1 MTFTK
6 DKKTYQIL
14 AVDDL
19 PDNLALVE
27 AILAD
32 EGYAVRCV
40 TSGEEALHTI
50 RREPPDLVLLDV
62 MMPGMDGYE
71 VARRIRQSHE
81 DGLPYIPVLLITA
94 DHRSNVVRGLD
105 AGADDFI
112 RKPVDIDELV
122 ARVRSLLRLKQSI
135 DDQREML
142 RQREDFVTRLTHDLR
157 TPLVAA
163 NRMLQFCLDGAFGV
177 ASEDLKTAMVNLLQ
191 NNDNLLQMTNNLLE
205 VYRHESGHKTLT
217 LTTFNLWELAQKVTD
232 ELRPLCQEH
241 GLTLQVESLSPPRNG
256 APYTSYYVQGD
267 QLELRRV
274 LTNLIGNAIKF
285 TEQGGITVALS
296 YESAALA
303 SVESAQADLAQV
315 GPDSADLAQKNPAQD
330 RQKLNAARVKL
341 TVTDTGSGIPPHD
354 LPHIFEWF
362 RAGSHRRSNSGL
374 GLHLSRRIVDMHG
387 GSLGVTSELGQGSCF
402 TLLLPAAD
410 RAPSAAAEDRAE
422 SEQASALAEPPRGEN
437 RGPAEQPAAL
447 GEVDPQRNSVLR
459 AGAIS

>member
-1 MTFTK
+1 MALPNSK
-6 DKKTYQIL
+6 RPYQIL

-19 PDNLALVE
+19 PDNLALAE

-32 EGYAVRCV
+32 EGYIVRCV
-40 TSGEEALHTI
+40 TSGTEALNVI

-62 MMPGMDGYE
+62 MMPDMDGYE
-71 VARRIRQSHE
+71 VTRRIRQMEES
-81 DGLPYIPVLLITA
+81 LPYIPVLLITA

-135 DDQREML
+135 DDQHEML

-177 ASEDLKTAMVNLLQ
+177 APDDLKEAMTNLLQ

-217 LTTFNLWELAQKVTD
+217 LTTFNLWDLVQKVMA
-232 ELRPLCQEH
+232 ELRPLGQEH
-241 GLTLQVESLSPPRNG
+241 GLNLEVVSLDQNADG
-256 APYTSYYVQGD
+256 QGQTDYFVQGD
-267 QLELRRV
+267 QVELRRV
-274 LTNLIGNAIKF
+274 LTNLVGNAIKF
-285 TEQGGITVALS
+285 TEEGGITVALAKT
-296 YESAALA
+296 SAA
-303 SVESAQADLAQV
+303 AD
-315 GPDSADLAQKNPAQD
+315 GPGATPQ
-330 RQKLNAARVKL
+330 VKL
-341 TVTDTGSGIPPHD
+341 TVTDTGPGISPAD

-387 GSLGVTSELGQGSCF
+387 GSLTVDSQQGQGSVF
-402 TLLLPAAD
+402 TLLLPATQRTPVA
-410 RAPSAAAEDRAE
+410 SAAEGEEDE
-422 SEQASALAEPPRGEN
+422 GEQ
-437 RGPAEQPAAL
+437 
-447 GEVDPQRNSVLR
+447 VLQ
-459 AGAIS
+459 AGAAQ

>member
-1 MTFTK
+1 MTFPKNKKASQK
-6 DKKTYQIL
+6 DRRAYQIL

-40 TSGEEALHTI
+40 TSGEEALTTI

-62 MMPGMDGYE
+62 MMPEMDGYE
-71 VARRIRQSHE
+71 VTRLIRQKQE
-81 DGLPYIPVLLITA
+81 EGLPYIPVLLITA

-163 NRMLQFCLDGAFGV
+163 NRMLQFCLDGAFGT

-217 LTTFNLWELAQKVTD
+217 LTTFSLWELAQKVTA
-232 ELRPLCQEH
+232 ELDPLCQEH
-241 GLTLQVESLSPPRNG
+241 GLVLKLESLDSPQDG
-256 APYTSYYVQGD
+256 ATSTDYYVQGD

-285 TEQGGITVALS
+285 TEKGGITVAFKHEAVPLQQ
-296 YESAALA
+296 EGQPAAP
-303 SVESAQADLAQV
+303 S
-315 GPDSADLAQKNPAQD
+315 
-330 RQKLNAARVKL
+330 RVRL
-341 TVTDTGSGIPPHD
+341 TVTDTGPGISPND

-387 GSLGVTSELGQGSCF
+387 GSLSVDSQLGEGSCF

-410 RAPSAAAEDRAE
+410 RAPAPSPEAEEGKRVVAQPNQGTAPAD
-422 SEQASALAEPPRGEN
+422 LPRGET
-437 RGPAEQPAAL
+437 RVTA
-447 GEVDPQRNSVLR
+447 
-459 AGAIS
+459 

>member
-1 MTFTK
+1 MAFPK
-6 DKKTYQIL
+6 NKRPYQIL

-19 PDNLALVE
+19 PDNLALAE

-32 EGYAVRCV
+32 EGYIVRCV
-40 TSGEEALHTI
+40 TSGAEALNVM

-62 MMPGMDGYE
+62 MMPDMDGYE
-71 VARRIRQSHE
+71 VTRRIRQMEGS
-81 DGLPYIPVLLITA
+81 LPYIPVLLITA
-94 DHRSNVVRGLD
+94 DHRSNVVKGLD

-135 DDQREML
+135 DDQHEML

-163 NRMLQFCLDGAFGV
+163 NRMLQFCLDGAFGA
-177 ASEDLKTAMVNLLQ
+177 ASDDLKAAMVNLLQ

-217 LTTFNLWELAQKVTD
+217 LITFNLWDLAQKVIA
-232 ELRPLCQEH
+232 ELQPLGQEH
-241 GLTLQVESLSPPRNG
+241 GLSLEVVSLDQGSDGQGRKD
-256 APYTSYYVQGD
+256 YHVQGD

-285 TEQGGITVALS
+285 TEEGGITVSLS
-296 YESAALA
+296 HE
-303 SVESAQADLAQV
+303 
-315 GPDSADLAQKNPAQD
+315 PNPTAEGSG
-330 RQKLNAARVKL
+330 AGARVKL
-341 TVTDTGSGIPPHD
+341 TVADTGPGITPED

-387 GSLGVTSELGQGSCF
+387 GSLTVASQHGQGSVF
-402 TLLLPAAD
+402 TLLLPATQ
-410 RAPSAAAEDRAE
+410 RARVTSTGEE
-422 SEQASALAEPPRGEN
+422 EEEEGEQ
-437 RGPAEQPAAL
+437 
-447 GEVDPQRNSVLR
+447 VLQ
-459 AGAIS
+459 AGAAQ